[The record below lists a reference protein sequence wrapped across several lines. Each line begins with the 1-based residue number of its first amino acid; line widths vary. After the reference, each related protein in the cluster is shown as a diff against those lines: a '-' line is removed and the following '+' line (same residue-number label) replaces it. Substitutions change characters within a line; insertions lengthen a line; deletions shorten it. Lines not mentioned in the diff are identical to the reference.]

1 MFTISVKEVTEDVLE
16 EVREIKL
23 VLEPQDV
30 PELWQSYDKTL
41 TDAELLLDEQRMV
54 FLEMESIS

>member
-1 MFTISVKEVTEDVLE
+1 VKEVTEDVLE